1 LKRQEKQAIVEE
13 LKNKFANAKSV
24 VLTDFRSLTVA
35 EDTKLRKGLREAGV
49 DYKVYKNTLVR
60 LAIQGMDLD
69 ELNQYLVGPTA
80 LAFSEEDVVAP
91 AKVLNEYAKE
101 YKNLKIK
108 GGVIEGK
115 VVDYD
120 GVKAL
125 ADLPPREV
133 LLAQLLAGMQS
144 PIVGLVNVLQ
154 GNIRNLVYVLDAI
167 RNQKQAQ
174 A

>member
-1 LKRQEKQAIVEE
+1 MKRQEKQAIVEE